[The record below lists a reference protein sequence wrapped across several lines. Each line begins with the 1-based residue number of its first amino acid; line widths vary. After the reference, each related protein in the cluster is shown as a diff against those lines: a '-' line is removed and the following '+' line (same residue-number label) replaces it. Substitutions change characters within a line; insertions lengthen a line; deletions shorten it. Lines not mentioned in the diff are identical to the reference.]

1 MLQRIEVGAPLLAL
15 ACLGLSTDP
24 FAQAAPRP
32 EPYALRGVRVE
43 RAADGRTATIVL
55 RDGRIEALLEPEAT
69 LPPGLRIVEGAGL
82 LALPAF
88 VDAYAHAGCS
98 APAPEAQRDKP
109 VDVTADVAVDMR
121 SANRKGIAAALSA
134 ADVLALDQA
143 IVDAWTEQGFGV
155 LLSAPTGQL
164 LSGASTL
171 AGVREAAARD
181 LIQRDRVHAHAAFQA
196 SGPGYPSTLMGYH
209 AQLRQ
214 FFLDAARH
222 AELARR
228 QAAALPGP
236 RPAYDLDLEAVQ
248 PLLDG
253 KQRLVC
259 EAESA
264 TDIERWLRLGAEFEL
279 QVGIAGGR
287 EAGKLAE
294 RLAAERVPVVLT
306 LDWGEEVPDPVKEDE
321 KKAKQKRTDDEA
333 WTYSEPFGARAERRR
348 LWEESRDS
356 AIRLHEAGVRLA
368 FGSGGR
374 KPKELLKSVR
384 ALIEAGLPA
393 EAALDGLTAGAAAA
407 VGAEERLGRIA
418 AGLDATLTLWSADPL
433 TDDKAEPV
441 WVFVDGYAL
450 ERERKKD
457 KHSGGS
463 EAPAEGVSAAGDW
476 TLALEGEE
484 VPEDVTL
491 ELEMEE
497 DGTVTGSYA
506 FTLPGEAPASA
517 GVEGRLSASE
527 LTLSGDV
534 TVEGETAAFEI
545 TATIEGDTLE
555 GSVEVEIPG
564 MDEPVVHQFHGT
576 RDPRRV
582 REQGESR

>member
-1 MLQRIEVGAPLLAL
+1 MSTPALFLAL
-15 ACLGLSTDP
+15 CTLGLPTGAH
-24 FAQAAPRP
+24 AQAAPRP

-88 VDAYAHAGCS
+88 VDAYAQTGCS

-109 VDVTADVAVDMR
+109 VDVTEDVAVDMR

-134 ADVLALDQA
+134 ADVLTLDQG

-155 LLSAPTGQL
+155 LLSAPSGQL

-171 AGVREAAARD
+171 VGVREAAARD

-214 FFLDAARH
+214 FFLDAERH

-228 QAAALPGP
+228 QAAALSGP

-248 PLLDG
+248 SLLDG
-253 KQRLVC
+253 EQRLVC

-279 QVGIAGGR
+279 QVGISGGR
-287 EAGKLAE
+287 DAGKLAE
-294 RLAAERVPVVLT
+294 RLAAEHVPVVLT

-321 KKAKQKRTDDEA
+321 KKAKRMRTDDAA
-333 WTYSEPFGARAERRR
+333 WTYVEPFGARAERRR

-374 KPKELLKSVR
+374 KPKELLKNVR

-407 VGAEERLGRIA
+407 VGAEQRLGRIA

-457 KHSGGS
+457 KHGGS
-463 EAPAEGVSAAGDW
+463 EGPAEGVSAAGHW
-476 TLALEGEE
+476 TLVLEGEE
-484 VPEDVTL
+484 VPEAVTL

-506 FTLPGEAPASA
+506 FTLPGQAPASA

-527 LTLSGDV
+527 LTLEGEV
-534 TVEGETAAFEI
+534 TLEGETASFEI

-564 MDEPVVHQFHGT
+564 MDEPIVHPFHGT
-576 RDPRRV
+576 RDPRTARA
-582 REQGESR
+582 QGASR